1 MKAPLSNLDEPCRS
15 KACICVSSGRQAC
28 SEDAAAGWGPR
39 AGMLCV
45 CCLNSGLSHCRSGG
59 DEGRK
64 WLHVYIAELSF
75 SPPSVSNALLFK
87 HSQVRE
93 MTPADA
99 GVHSSASALHL
110 NAVFVN
116 SQTVKHWSPLLL
128 TVGVCCLS
136 LQACVMDKKYSW
148 AQFITLRHKG
158 RTIKER

>member
-1 MKAPLSNLDEPCRS
+1 MSPQA
-15 KACICVSSGRQAC
+15 GRP
-28 SEDAAAGWGPR
+28 AARMQQLAE
-39 AGMLCV
+39 AHAQECCV

-110 NAVFVN
+110 KCCVCEQSN
-116 SQTVKHWSPLLL
+116 SETPIATTSYSGCLLPQPAGL
-128 TVGVCCLS
+128 DDG
-136 LQACVMDKKYSW
+136 
-148 AQFITLRHKG
+148 
-158 RTIKER
+158 